1 MLVSCARDPSF
12 HFFCK
17 RESSYFGY
25 RQRSWTASNSVL
37 RRPQTIPLALLL
49 LPDNVQY
56 PWISLPRATCPSSE
70 SPGAFFL
77 ESVFLSDLETAS
89 AIFMFRFSWQPA
101 KAAIGQRHER
111 RDGLPPERD
120 LAHLYMRNAS
130 VLSEESPQSQWDLG
144 CCCLVSKEVSLQ
156 AEAA

>member
-1 MLVSCARDPSF
+1 
-12 HFFCK
+12 
-17 RESSYFGY
+17 
-25 RQRSWTASNSVL
+25 
-37 RRPQTIPLALLL
+37 
-49 LPDNVQY
+49 
-56 PWISLPRATCPSSE
+56 
-70 SPGAFFL
+70 
-77 ESVFLSDLETAS
+77 
-89 AIFMFRFSWQPA
+89 MFRFSWQSA

-156 AEAA
+156 AEAARCSEGTRLAEALSAVGVLRVFVIFA